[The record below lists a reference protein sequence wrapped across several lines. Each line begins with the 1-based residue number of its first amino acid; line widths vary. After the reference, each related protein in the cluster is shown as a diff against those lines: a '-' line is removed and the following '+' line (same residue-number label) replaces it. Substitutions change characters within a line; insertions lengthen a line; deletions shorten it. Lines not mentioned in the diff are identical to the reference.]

1 MKANQISRFIAAALV
16 ILYFYTAISKMID
29 YTAFRGQMLNQ
40 AFPSWVA
47 HLLIWLLPPAELLA
61 VLMLTTQSL
70 RLAGM
75 WLSTLMMSAFTVY
88 IGLVLTD
95 FYDRTPCSCGGVV
108 SQLSFQGHFVFNL
121 FFLALSILG
130 VMLAR
135 KGASSQNTKKPQ
147 AGTGRTPAPLAP
159 GNAENLKTE

>member
-1 MKANQISRFIAAALV
+1 MTTATLAM
-16 ILYFYTAISKMID
+16 LYFYTAISKMLD

-61 VLMLTTQSL
+61 VLLLTTQSL
-70 RLAGM
+70 RPAGM

-88 IGLVLTD
+88 IGLVLID

-135 KGASSQNTKKPQ
+135 TGAPSQNTNKPQ

-159 GNAENLKTE
+159 GSAENLETE

>member
-1 MKANQISRFIAAALV
+1 
-16 ILYFYTAISKMID
+16 MID

-88 IGLVLTD
+88 IGLVLID
-95 FYDRTPCSCGGVV
+95 FYDRAPCSCGGVV

-135 KGASSQNTKKPQ
+135 KGALSQNTNKPQ